1 MTQEIS
7 ELAKEIADLRREMRA
22 LSDEADRLTVT
33 RIIEDA
39 DVRRLL
45 ERMAGVNL

>member
-1 MTQEIS
+1 ME
-7 ELAKEIADLRREMRA
+7 ELAKEIASLRREMRA
-22 LSDEADRLTVT
+22 LSDEADRLIVT

-45 ERMAGVNL
+45 ERMAGVML

>member
-1 MTQEIS
+1 ME
-7 ELAKEIADLRREMRA
+7 ELAKEIAAMRREMRA
-22 LSDEADRLTVT
+22 LSDEADRLIVT

-45 ERMAGVNL
+45 ERMAGVAL